1 MCVLYMFVCKQHVI
15 VVLLCVCIWL
25 AHESASRRAF
35 RQPQH
40 SVFETLNCPVL
51 YIASWCDHLPR
62 GCSVIVAM
70 TMSQENRAAFQAI
83 LDQDQTHIKVKTIF
97 CQSMQM
103 FMDLK
108 IA

>member
-51 YIASWCDHLPR
+51 SHR
-62 GCSVIVAM
+62 GAIICLVVA
-70 TMSQENRAAFQAI
+70 
-83 LDQDQTHIKVKTIF
+83 V
-97 CQSMQM
+97 
-103 FMDLK
+103 
-108 IA
+108 